1 MKNIK
6 DFVGTSGLKI
16 FKSLKTEKL
25 LVVLLLG
32 IGLRLLN
39 RIPIPWLD
47 GFIGNA
53 DKQQS
58 LLAIGILP
66 LVQASIL
73 VQLLNVFQKDE
84 TFDKSQKIQKQTKQ
98 ITVICAFIA
107 SITQVKSLIS
117 ILINPS
123 ISNLF
128 FLGFSFFVGALIIV
142 WLSDWISEIFSI
154 SGSIVVLS
162 FTTIFDDIINSIS
175 KAWELPIFS
184 RSIII
189 FYYFLILLFSITL
202 SRSTINFPI
211 RSSKQAYSQQDQ
223 ATSLSFSRNP
233 GAVMALISTEY
244 ILSFASS
251 NISIFNFQLL
261 PPVVQFLIPFTCRFF
276 LIIIFN
282 YYCSKIQMDTNK
294 VAKDLANMNITVL
307 NKPNQIPIQNYL
319 DDELKKNYLQTGLR
333 LAFLVALSDIIGLY
347 NPSLNLRLGLNSLLI
362 CSTTFIDLGERI
374 LDFTRVS
381 KTTKN
386 VFE

>member
-6 DFVGTSGLKI
+6 DFVGTGGLKI
-16 FKSLKTEKL
+16 FKSLKLEKL
-25 LVVLLLG
+25 FIVLVLG
-32 IGLRLLN
+32 IGLRVLN
-39 RIPIPWLD
+39 RVPIPWLD
-47 GFIGNA
+47 GFIGNT
-53 DKQQS
+53 DKQPS
-58 LLAIGILP
+58 LLTIGILP

-73 VQLLNVFQKDE
+73 VQLINVFQKDE
-84 TFDKSQKIQKQTKQ
+84 TFDKSQKIQKQTKY
-98 ITVICAFIA
+98 ITVICALIA
-107 SITQVKSLIS
+107 SITQVKSLMPV
-117 ILINPS
+117 LINPS
-123 ISNLF
+123 LSNLF
-128 FLGFSFFVGALIIV
+128 FLGFSLFIGALIIV

-162 FTTIFDDIINSIS
+162 FTTIFDDIINSLS
-175 KAWELPIFS
+175 KALELPLFS
-184 RSIII
+184 RSVIF
-189 FYYFLILLFSITL
+189 FYYFLILIFSITF

-244 ILSFASS
+244 IISFVST
-251 NISIFNFQLL
+251 NISIFNVKFL
-261 PPVVQFLIPFTCRFF
+261 PLSAQFLIPFFFRFL

-307 NKPNQIPIQNYL
+307 DKPNELPIQNYL

-333 LAFLVALSDIIGLY
+333 LAFLVALSDIIGFY

-381 KTTKN
+381 KTTKT

>member
-1 MKNIK
+1 MKNIR
-6 DFVGTSGLKI
+6 DFVGTSSNKI
-16 FKSLKTEKL
+16 FKSLKLEKL
-25 LVVLLLG
+25 LIVLLLG
-32 IGLRLLN
+32 IGLRFLN

-47 GFIGNA
+47 GFIGNS
-53 DKQQS
+53 DKTQS
-58 LLAIGILP
+58 LLSIGILP

-84 TFDKSQKIQKQTKQ
+84 TFDKSQKLQKQTKYV
-98 ITVICAFIA
+98 TVVCALIA
-107 SITQVKSLIS
+107 SITQVKSLFS
-117 ILINPS
+117 TLVNPS
-123 ISNLF
+123 LQNLF
-128 FLGFSFFVGALIIV
+128 FLGFSLFVGALIIV

-189 FYYFLILLFSITL
+189 FYYFLILLFSITF

-244 ILSFASS
+244 IISFAST
-251 NISIFNFQLL
+251 NISFFNLNFF
-261 PPVVQFLIPFTCRFF
+261 PPIIQFLIPFSCRFI

-294 VAKDLANMNITVL
+294 VSKDLANMNITVL

-374 LDFTRVS
+374 LDFTRIS
-381 KTTKN
+381 KNNKT